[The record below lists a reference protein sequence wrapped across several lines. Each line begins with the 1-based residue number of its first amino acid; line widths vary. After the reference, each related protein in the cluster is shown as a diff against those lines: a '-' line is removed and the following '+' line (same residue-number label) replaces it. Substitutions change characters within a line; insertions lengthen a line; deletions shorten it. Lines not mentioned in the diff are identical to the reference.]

1 MRLGLDFKASSW
13 LDRASERTQVER
25 HMRMCLA
32 ASDGFRTMVTISPS
46 EPLLAEASAAVMREC
61 LGEKEAPTALLQHIN
76 SSYLNAGDRGEIV
89 GALLLLLARDKAVL
103 DRKSP
108 VHASPTDLKNDGMAQ
123 GRIVTVTEFLDALVP
138 PNRQPFVREQTP
150 TSCSAGHLPTTT
162 LARAFRRAYIY
173 FNHFIKVHDVKMVD
187 RKFLWRLFCRGAAV
201 ICANN
206 QRGVDLIIPVL
217 MGTILDPIFITA
229 IFIQVK
235 NDARITDNLCI
246 GLFDLMNPIE
256 VGLFSKGLKG
266 SGKHLPPVVR
276 IVFALASEISTVT
289 APSTPT
295 RRSVRL
301 NSEDDFTA
309 YDLWIAGVSSQSF
322 GVVPDN
328 QTFDEYRRL
337 LDRTRN
343 LFSGYGAMAKDGG
356 KLAEIERSRIALR
369 RTMHAA
375 ASSEDSHYQNYIGD
389 LSAKPSAREYVAPVC
404 IDSNATDMDEDA
416 DVGGG
421 SSGGGDLCSN

>member
-1 MRLGLDFKASSW
+1 MGRLAIRRVLAPLQLPNISQVSAGGQLLMSPQKAAWLSCRAKPMQRTSIQPYECSVGRRSYASTCASLAPISIATKRMIYRRSYSASSPRLAGGDRDRSYFSNPSPESLACLAVRLGLDFKASSW
-13 LDRASERTQVER
+13 LDRASERTQVEH

-61 LGEKEAPTALLQHIN
+61 LGEKEAPTALLQHIS

-89 GALLLLLARDKAVL
+89 VALLLLLARDKAVL
-103 DRKSP
+103 GRKSL
-108 VHASPTDLKNDGMAQ
+108 VHASPTDLKNNGMAQ
-123 GRIVTVTEFLDALVP
+123 RRIVTVTKFLDALVP

-173 FNHFIKVHDVKMVD
+173 FNHFIKVHNVKMVD
-187 RKFLWRLFCRGAAV
+187 RKFLWRLFCRGAAI

-206 QRGVDLIIPVL
+206 QRGVDLVIPVL

-256 VGLFSKGLKG
+256 VGLFSKGSKG

-276 IVFALASEISTVT
+276 IAFAW
-289 APSTPT
+289 P
-295 RRSVRL
+295 RR
-301 NSEDDFTA
+301 
-309 YDLWIAGVSSQSF
+309 
-322 GVVPDN
+322 
-328 QTFDEYRRL
+328 
-337 LDRTRN
+337 
-343 LFSGYGAMAKDGG
+343 
-356 KLAEIERSRIALR
+356 
-369 RTMHAA
+369 
-375 ASSEDSHYQNYIGD
+375 YQ
-389 LSAKPSAREYVAPVC
+389 P
-404 IDSNATDMDEDA
+404 
-416 DVGGG
+416 
-421 SSGGGDLCSN
+421 